1 MEDIIINNNTIIS
14 LLLEEE
20 EEEDEI
26 YNNRLGINKRKSIDS
41 FFTTREEEGFFEILI
56 NGHLHNSKPKFR
68 EFFRINYD
76 QFMFILSLVKDDIT
90 LPPSRR
96 VKKPIQPDEKLA
108 VTLRYLATGESFR
121 SLSFAFRIS
130 HSYISLIVKKT
141 LSALKKH
148 LTPIFLPDISTVD
161 FNVKASEFWTK
172 WNFPNC
178 ILAIDGKHIRI
189 RSPNNTG
196 SLFFNYKDYFS
207 IVLLAMVDAN
217 YKFIAVDIG
226 SFGREGDSGIFLK
239 SNMGKKI
246 LDGSFGFPEAKK
258 LPGSSTILPHVIV
271 GDEAFRLHTHIMKPY
286 TRQASKD
293 DKTKSIFNYR
303 LSRARRVTENAFG
316 LLSQVFRVFYQPI
329 NIEPSTC
336 DDLITVA
343 CCLHNMLR
351 DAYLEENGRAFREFD
366 SREPVPI
373 NNIIPIARGGGFA
386 NAEGFDVREA
396 YKDFFNNEGAVS
408 WQNNL

>member
-1 MEDIIINNNTIIS
+1 MKIN
-14 LLLEEE
+14 
-20 EEEDEI
+20 I
-26 YNNRLGINKRKSIDS
+26 YVFCVI
-41 FFTTREEEGFFEILI
+41 
-56 NGHLHNSKPKFR
+56 H
-68 EFFRINYD
+68 
-76 QFMFILSLVKDDIT
+76 
-90 LPPSRR
+90 
-96 VKKPIQPDEKLA
+96 
-108 VTLRYLATGESFR
+108 RYLATGESFR

-130 HSYISLIVKKT
+130 HSYISLIIKKT
-141 LSALKKH
+141 LSALNKY

-161 FNVKASEFWTK
+161 FNIKASEFMTK

-196 SLFFNYKDYFS
+196 SLFYNYKDYFS

-239 SNMGKKI
+239 STMGKKI
-246 LDGSFGFPEAKK
+246 LEGSFGFPEAKQ
-258 LPGSSTILPHVIV
+258 LPGSSKILPHVIV

-286 TRQASKD
+286 TRQASRD

-329 NIEPSTC
+329 SIEPSTC
-336 DDLITVA
+336 DNLITVA
-343 CCLHNMLR
+343 SCLHNMLR
-351 DAYLEENGRAFREFD
+351 DAYLEENGRAFIEFN
-366 SREPVPI
+366 SREPVPT

-396 YKDFFNNEGAVS
+396 FKEFFCNEGAVS
-408 WQNNL
+408 WQENL